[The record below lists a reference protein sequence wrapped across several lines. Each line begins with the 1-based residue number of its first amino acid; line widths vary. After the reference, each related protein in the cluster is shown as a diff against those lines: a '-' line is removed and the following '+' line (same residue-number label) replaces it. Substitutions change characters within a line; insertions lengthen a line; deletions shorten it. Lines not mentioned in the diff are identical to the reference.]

1 MCWQSLSSCFPLLLI
16 WPWRGQDE
24 VVFAHIMQVE
34 PCITIITSQTCDHHH
49 HHHCCCQR
57 TISQTSVRFLLL
69 SEKAAKNQN
78 MTNHDELPS
87 CSQSIMQKDNR
98 LVCTSSNDDMIPYS
112 HRWLYV
118 ALVMWD
124 VSNTAALA
132 QPAKWIQN
140 IPNLLRLAQFAKG
153 TVDDICGG
161 DQQGSLH
168 PRHTCHHRWRALSS
182 PSEFCHKDRVC
193 L

>member
-1 MCWQSLSSCFPLLLI
+1 MIIIFI
-16 WPWRGQDE
+16 II
-24 VVFAHIMQVE
+24 VVVKEQFHK
-34 PCITIITSQTCDHHH
+34 
-49 HHHCCCQR
+49 
-57 TISQTSVRFLLL
+57 LL
-69 SEKAAKNQN
+69 SGFCCWVKKHPKIRIWQILISDLHALGVLCKR
-78 MTNHDELPS
+78 
-87 CSQSIMQKDNR
+87 IM
-98 LVCTSSNDDMIPYS
+98 VCTWSNDDMTPYA
-112 HRWLYV
+112 RTWLYV
-118 ALVMWD
+118 TLVMWD

-182 PSEFCHKDRVC
+182 SSEFCHLSQGTGLFVSMLSR
-193 L
+193 